1 MRVIVIDLWPVPL
14 LYTERGLWHG
24 TWFMGRPSAVGL
36 RMCTYLNVAEHGDE
50 VVRLAA
56 QGKVVEDVLVHE
68 LDVRVP

>member
-1 MRVIVIDLWPVPL
+1 
-14 LYTERGLWHG
+14 
-24 TWFMGRPSAVGL
+24 MGRPSAVGL